1 MHKIQPN
8 RYWVIFHQ
16 AALSDLSNDDDGDEV
31 GGGGGRGGGREEEEE
46 EEEEEGMEREEK
58 WGN

>member
-8 RYWVIFHQ
+8 RYLVILHQ
-16 AALSDLSNDDDGDEV
+16 AALSDLSNDDDGDE
-31 GGGGGRGGGREEEEE
+31 GGGGGRGGRREE
-46 EEEEEGMEREEK
+46 EEEEEGMEREVK